1 MNIRPA
7 DISDVPRITE
17 LFADGMNE
25 QNDSRFLLEVTPS
38 MLAEQGVRYECAVRQ
53 EEQFIAV
60 GEDDQGEIVGYVWV
74 RIARAMDVAH
84 CGQVN
89 ELVVS
94 SGHRRQGIGTGL
106 LQLALGWFAAKDL
119 STLEVNFSVDNPSA
133 SAFWAA
139 KGFEPFFEKRRM
151 KLPNQ
156 SLQGTP

>member
-25 QNDSRFLLEVTPS
+25 QNNSRFLLEVTPS
-38 MLAEQGVRYECAVRQ
+38 MLAEQGVRYECAVGQ

-60 GEDDQGEIVGYVWV
+60 GEDDQGEIVGYVWA
-74 RIARAMDVAH
+74 RSARAMDVAR

-94 SGHRRQGIGTGL
+94 PEHRRQGIGTDL
-106 LQLALGWFAAKDL
+106 FERALQWFAAAGV
-119 STLEVNFSVDNPSA
+119 SVLEVNFSVDNPSA

-139 KGFEPFFEKRRM
+139 KGFEPFFEKRR
-151 KLPNQ
+151 KILPNQ
-156 SLQGTP
+156 SL